1 MGVLVSMEELK
12 DMLQLV
18 KYIPSGRKGFCNSVV
33 LIINCLGLLF
43 GTQGRSNNMR
53 RESEGIVPG
62 RALQDPVWL
71 PYPLFFDTPQS

>member
-33 LIINCLGLLF
+33 LIINCLALIFPVSRGKVQGLGFALRWF
-43 GTQGRSNNMR
+43 KEGG
-53 RESEGIVPG
+53 ESPK
-62 RALQDPVWL
+62 P
-71 PYPLFFDTPQS
+71 